1 MSVLVASAKLAA
13 VALVAAA
20 TTVSSSASATT
31 PYLVTVGAKPNA
43 TMIRQCG
50 TQIWAVGAFTSV
62 GAPNHSA
69 VTRNNVVV
77 FDQATGAVSP
87 IDPNVNGQVDSI
99 TFTPDCTSAYIGG
112 KFTTVGGT
120 TAKNIA
126 KISTSTGVVDPT
138 FKDQAAARVFAVQY
152 FNGHLFAG
160 GAFKTINGSTGTTSS
175 YFTSLDPT
183 TGKVDGYANNMGI
196 SGTLPKDST
205 HIYKMWVNPA
215 GTQMAVDGVFTSV
228 LGQARRQAFV
238 LDLGTT
244 SVSLDAWYT
253 PLFNQACGASGEQ
266 FYAKGMAWSPDG
278 AFIYVANTGFRG
290 ATLCDSVVK
299 FSSSASSNQQIVWQ
313 NKTGGDSLY
322 AVVVTASDV
331 YVGGH
336 MRWLNNPQGVD
347 SCGPGCV
354 PRPGLGDVDPTTGL
368 ATPWN
373 PGKTR
378 GHGVNDL
385 FIDSLGNLWV
395 ASDAAAPGMCA
406 GAFHPGI
413 CMFPHS

>member
-1 MSVLVASAKLAA
+1 MPVLVASAKLAA
-13 VALVAAA
+13 LALVAAA
-20 TTVSSSASATT
+20 TTVSSTASSTT
-31 PYLVTVGAKPNA
+31 PYLVTVGSTPTT

-77 FDQATGAVSP
+77 FDQASGAVLP
-87 IDPNVNGQVDSI
+87 VDPNVNGQVDSI

-120 TAKNIA
+120 AVKNIA

-138 FKDQAAARVFAVQY
+138 FAHQAAARVYAVQY
-152 FNGHLFAG
+152 WNGHVFAG
-160 GAFKTINGSTGTTSS
+160 GAFKTINGSTGTTAS
-175 YFTSLDPT
+175 YFTSLNAT

-196 SGTLPKDST
+196 SGTLPNDST

-215 GTQMAVDGVFTSV
+215 GTRLAVDGVFTSV
-228 LGQARRQAFV
+228 LGQGRQQAFV
-238 LDLGTT
+238 LDLGAT

-253 PLFNQACGASGEQ
+253 PLFNQLCAGSGEQ
-266 FYAKGMAWSPDG
+266 FYAKGLAWSPDG
-278 AFIYVANTGFRG
+278 SFLYVASTGFRG
-290 ATLCDSVVK
+290 AALCDSVAK
-299 FSSSASSNQQIVWQ
+299 FSSSASSDQQVIWQ

-322 AVVVTASDV
+322 AVVATATDV

-336 MRWLNNPQGVD
+336 MRWLNNPQGKD

-354 PRPGLGDVDPTTGL
+354 PRAGIGDVDPTSGL

-378 GHGVNDL
+378 GHGVVDL
-385 FIDSLGNLWV
+385 YLDNLGNLWV
-395 ASDAAAPGMCA
+395 SSDAAAPGKCA
-406 GAFHPGI
+406 GGFHPGI